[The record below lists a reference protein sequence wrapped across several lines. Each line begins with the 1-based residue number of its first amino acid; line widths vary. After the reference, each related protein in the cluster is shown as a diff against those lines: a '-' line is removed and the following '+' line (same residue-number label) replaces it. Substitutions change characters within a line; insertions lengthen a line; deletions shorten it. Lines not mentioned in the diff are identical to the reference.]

1 MGDSICLTPA
11 LKAVKRFLP
20 GIHTTI
26 LLFHRRKYL
35 RSNTAGKNEHGH
47 PYIERS
53 NFEGTAE
60 VFKGNPFADEVLELD
75 RQAMRGLKGLKRLS
89 AELACIKYLRSRKFD
104 AVICTFPQ
112 NRFVLWSFFAGI
124 RKRIGE
130 KGQKFDYLLTDKPAV
145 KRSDAGVLN
154 YFCGLLKP
162 LGVSAEDKNTFYN
175 VPEADINNAEKLT
188 VGFNLSEGRKL
199 IVIHPGASDKDRQF
213 PPGKMAALI
222 KMLQQR
228 KDNNIVIAY
237 SEYDEEYISALNLL
251 FKEKLNSIKTRSISE
266 LAGLLSIADIAIVNN
281 SGPRHLAAA
290 VGTKTVGLLEKYDD
304 IMWKIYDDE
313 SKHVIVQ
320 SEKACVT
327 CSGGKCLGFI
337 PEGERFGANCMH
349 DIETAKVYS
358 MVERF
363 INNP

>member
-11 LKAVKRFLP
+11 LKAVKQTFP
-20 GIHTTI
+20 KVHTTI
-26 LLFHRRKYL
+26 LLFHRRKY
-35 RSNTAGKNEHGH
+35 SPGNTAGVNEYGH

-60 VFKGNPFADEVLELD
+60 VFKGNPYADEVLELD
-75 RQAMRGLKGLKRLS
+75 RQAMRRLKGFKRLS
-89 AELACIKYLRSRKFD
+89 SEIACIKYLRKQKYD

-124 RKRIGE
+124 NIRIGE
-130 KGQKFDYLLTDKPAV
+130 KDQQFSYLLTGKPAV

-154 YFCGLLKP
+154 YFCDLLKP
-162 LGVSAEDKNTFYN
+162 LGVIAQDKNTFFYTEKSEI
-175 VPEADINNAEKLT
+175 VNAKKILS
-188 VGFNLSEGRKL
+188 GFGITHGKKL

-213 PPGKMAALI
+213 PPEKMTELI
-222 KMLQQR
+222 KMLAQ
-228 KDNNIVIAY
+228 KNEYDIVITY
-237 SEYDEEYISALNLL
+237 SEYDVEYISVLD
-251 FKEKLNSIKTRSISE
+251 KLNSGNLRSIRTTSIQE
-266 LAGLLSIADIAIVNN
+266 LAGILNNADIAIVNN

-313 SKHVIVQ
+313 TRHVTVQ
-320 SEKACVT
+320 SEKSCIT

-337 PEGERFGANCMH
+337 PDGEVFGANCMH
-349 DIETAKVYS
+349 DIDTKKVFQ
-358 MVERF
+358 MVERI

>member
-11 LKAVKRFLP
+11 LKAVKRSLP

-26 LLFHRRKYL
+26 MLFHRRKYS

-47 PYIERS
+47 PYIEKS

-89 AELACIKYLRSRKFD
+89 AERACIKYLRRQKYD

-130 KGQKFDYLLTDKPAV
+130 KGQKFDYLLTDRPAV

-154 YFCGLLKP
+154 YFCDLLKP
-162 LGVSAEDKNTFYN
+162 LGVSAGDKNTFYN
-175 VPEADINNAEKLT
+175 VPEAGIDNAKKLSA
-188 VGFNLSEGRKL
+188 GLNLSQGRKL
-199 IVIHPGASDKDRQF
+199 IVIHPGASDKDRQY
-213 PPGKMAALI
+213 PPEKMADLI
-222 KMLQQR
+222 KMCRQ
-228 KDNNIVIAY
+228 KNDNNIIIAY
-237 SEYDEEYISALNLL
+237 SEYDEEYISALHGL
-251 FKEKLNSIKTRSISE
+251 FKGKLNSIQTKSISE
-266 LAGLLSIADIAIVNN
+266 LAGILSIADIAVVNN

-304 IMWKIYDDE
+304 IMWKIYEDE
-313 SKHVIVQ
+313 SMHVIIQ
-320 SEKACVT
+320 SEKSCVT

-337 PEGERFGANCMH
+337 PEGEKFGANCMH
-349 DIETAKVYS
+349 DIESAKVFS